1 MHTVSTCARLL
12 TIASLTFILPGVAAR
27 AEASSA
33 YFRLQLQKGETYT
46 NVFSKAVSIKGDGFE
61 EIVSRISGSA
71 SDTVV
76 NPNPDN
82 PAFQNSY
89 RYDGRPGGAGEYD
102 VRDGGKT
109 FCAQDKCA
117 TDADSSGLMFNPLLW
132 GAPPSDLKPGMT
144 WKIKIT
150 QPWEL
155 GPAGTE
161 TVHVV
166 SLDPANHVVML
177 DRWGSGSGESDSED
191 AHTAHITVGDKTD
204 VAKIVPGPSRWSGQ
218 TVFRHGIILS
228 DVILIERPVTL
239 VSKLGTFHGVER
251 EYTLLNAMPSSG

>member
-1 MHTVSTCARLL
+1 MNIGNTRLVLL
-12 TIASLTFILPGVAAR
+12 TMAVLGSVLPGVAAH
-27 AEASSA
+27 ADASSA

-46 NVFSKAVSIKGDGFE
+46 TVFSKAISIKGDGFK

-76 NPNPDN
+76 NPDPAN
-82 PAFQNSY
+82 PAFKNNY
-89 RYDGRPGGAGEYD
+89 RYDGFTEGASQYD
-102 VRDGGKT
+102 VRNGGT
-109 FCAQDKCA
+109 TYCGHGKCA
-117 TDADSSGLMFNPLLW
+117 TDAESSGVMFNPLLW
-132 GAPPSDLKPGMT
+132 GTPPNDLKVGMT

-155 GPAGTE
+155 GPPGTE
-161 TVHVV
+161 TVRVV
-166 SLDPANHVVML
+166 SLDPVNHVVML

-191 AHTAHITVGDKTD
+191 AHTAHITVGNQTA
-204 VAKIVPGPSRWSGQ
+204 VATLVPGPSHWSGQ

-239 VSKLGTFHGVER
+239 VSTLGKFQGMER
-251 EYTLLNAMPSSG
+251 EYTLLNAMPPSA